1 MIIITLSGLLELPY
15 SFFNICSLKHE
26 QQNSISHFTQVLR
39 NKVLA
44 RESPLIEKK
53 NISVPPFICCVS
65 GIMGSGLRSANCE
78 KPVPITEKTIVA
90 LMICV
95 VTQ

>member
-1 MIIITLSGLLELPY
+1 MSASFNSSTFVLNYMIIITLSGLLELPY

-44 RESPLIEKK
+44 RESPLIKK
-53 NISVPPFICCVS
+53 KYFSTSVHLLRFWYH
-65 GIMGSGLRSANCE
+65 GLWPSLC
-78 KPVPITEKTIVA
+78 K
-90 LMICV
+90 L
-95 VTQ
+95 